1 MNQDIVHFRVRRPAR
16 LALAALALS
25 ALAQPAQAVFVDP
38 NIAIPTQL
46 LSFGPIQGET
56 FLPLTSAATSST
68 EAGAPLATAD
78 GYGWVK
84 SNIAISLSAT
94 TPSTGEA
101 RFSVPFSFPP
111 AAGVAGCLDGAQGQA
126 GNVNTGDTVCVSSF
140 FDVHFDVTLTD
151 VDSTT
156 GFFGGLG
163 PASLTATDL
172 GPAHMQQNGECI
184 ADTSQ
189 PNLGCLPPTGSAY
202 IGHFKV
208 VLPLG
213 VDINGNSL
221 LDTISFTLVQHD
233 VGGTTNTFVQGGNV
247 IDTFNSSVNGSGSVQ
262 DDGTDPPFGPFTLT
276 GPTTAQQGIVY
287 QASVPEPASL
297 ALFGAGLGLLGWRRR
312 GQAA

>member
-1 MNQDIVHFRVRRPAR
+1 MNESVFPNFPLRRPAR

-46 LSFGPIQGET
+46 LSFGPIQGTT
-56 FLPLTSAATSST
+56 FLPLTNAATNST
-68 EAGAPLATAD
+68 ASGAPAAVD
-78 GYGWVK
+78 GYGWVDT
-84 SNIAISLSAT
+84 NIAISLST
-94 TPSTGEA
+94 TAPSTGEA

-163 PASLTATDL
+163 PTALSATGL
-172 GPAHMQQNGECI
+172 GPAHVQLNTECI

-202 IGHFKV
+202 IGHFRV

-213 VDINGNSL
+213 VDVNGNGF
-221 LDTISFTLVQHD
+221 DDVIKFDLVQHD
-233 VGGTTNTFVQGGNV
+233 VGGVTNTFIQGSSV
-247 IDTFNSSVNGSGSVQ
+247 LDTFDSSISGGGSVEDQ
-262 DDGTDPPFGPFTLT
+262 ISDPPFSFTLT

-287 QASVPEPASL
+287 QAAVPEPASL
-297 ALFGAGLGLLGWRRR
+297 ALFGAGLGLLGRRR
-312 GQAA
+312 RRQAA